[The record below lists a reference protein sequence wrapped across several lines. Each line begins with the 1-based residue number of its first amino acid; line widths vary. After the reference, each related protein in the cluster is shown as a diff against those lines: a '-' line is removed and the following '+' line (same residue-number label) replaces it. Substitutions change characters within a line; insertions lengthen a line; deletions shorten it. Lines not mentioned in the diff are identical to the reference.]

1 MNNRFREMFDL
12 FWSELK
18 PFADLEVDTSRM
30 AVRFSF
36 DYKENVCEFAVFDN
50 NPQESTVSGDK
61 FSHGGT
67 LIKPA
72 SELVY
77 HNHVWFFSD
86 HQNNGELEAYVSYL
100 EDYRPRIVVHLDK
113 PKLVL
118 RNIKNIPYIPGITP
132 SKQQVQTQPVSQPT
146 LF

>member
-1 MNNRFREMFDL
+1 MNNRFKELFDL

-18 PFADLEVDTSRM
+18 PFADLDVETTRM
-30 AVRFSF
+30 AIRFSF
-36 DYKENVCEFAVFDN
+36 DYKEGVCEFAIFEN
-50 NPQESTVSGDK
+50 NPEESTFSGDK
-61 FSHGGT
+61 FSLGGT

-77 HNHVWFFSD
+77 HSRVWFFSD
-86 HQNNGELEAYVSYL
+86 SQNNGELEAYVSYL
-100 EDYRPRIVVHLDK
+100 DDYRPKVVVHLDK

-118 RNIKNIPYIPGITP
+118 RNIKTIPYIPGITP
-132 SKQQVQTQPVSQPT
+132 SKPYSEPLPISQPS